1 MQTGAPGNN
10 CWQESYQIL
19 SRWKSFNSKEV
30 MSHSEW
36 GEKFPPF
43 KEGLRCKQEHLATTV
58 ETLLVHVKLNFN
70 FCTHTSSRKVN

>member
-1 MQTGAPGNN
+1 
-10 CWQESYQIL
+10 
-19 SRWKSFNSKEV
+19 

-70 FCTHTSSRKVN
+70 FCTHTSSKKVN